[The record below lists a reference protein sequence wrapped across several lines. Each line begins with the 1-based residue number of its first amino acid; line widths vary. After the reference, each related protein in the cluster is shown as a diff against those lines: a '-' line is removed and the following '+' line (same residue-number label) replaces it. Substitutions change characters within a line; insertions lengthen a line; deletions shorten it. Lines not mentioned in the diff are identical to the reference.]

1 MSGPSNG
8 TLTGTG
14 ASRVYTPNLNYYGSD
29 SFTYKV
35 NDGQVDSNVSTVS
48 ITVNPVNDAPVSQPL
63 VVTVAEDGQV
73 TVNLVASDIE
83 NDTLTYSIVSGP
95 SNGTLTGTGASRVYT
110 PNLNYYGSDSFTYKV
125 NDGQVDS
132 NVSTVSI
139 TVNSVN
145 DAPVS
150 QSVAVTVA
158 EDGQVTVN
166 LVASDIENDTL
177 TYSIVS
183 GPSNGTLTGTGASR
197 VYTPNLNYY
206 GSDSF
211 TYKVQ

>member
-1 MSGPSNG
+1 MYPLTRMLHYHLNGADVDQGDVLTYSVVSGPSNG

-48 ITVNPVNDAPVSQPL
+48 ISVNPVNDAPVSQPL
-63 VVTVAEDGQV
+63 AVTVAEDGQV

-139 TVNSVN
+139 TVNPVN

-158 EDGQVTVN
+158 EDGQ
-166 LVASDIENDTL
+166 
-177 TYSIVS
+177 
-183 GPSNGTLTGTGASR
+183 GR
-197 VYTPNLNYY
+197 
-206 GSDSF
+206 
-211 TYKVQ
+211 

>member
-1 MSGPSNG
+1 MPCYQTYSVVINDGPSNG

-14 ASRVYTPNLNYYGSD
+14 ASKIKVYTPNLNYYGSD

-48 ITVNPVNDAPVSQPL
+48 VNP
-63 VVTVAEDGQV
+63 
-73 TVNLVASDIE
+73 
-83 NDTLTYSIVSGP
+83 
-95 SNGTLTGTGASRVYT
+95 
-110 PNLNYYGSDSFTYKV
+110 
-125 NDGQVDS
+125 
-132 NVSTVSI
+132 
-139 TVNSVN
+139 VN

-183 GPSNGTLTGTGASR
+183 GPSNGTLAGTGASR
-197 VYTPNLNYY
+197 VYNA
-206 GSDSF
+206 
-211 TYKVQ
+211 